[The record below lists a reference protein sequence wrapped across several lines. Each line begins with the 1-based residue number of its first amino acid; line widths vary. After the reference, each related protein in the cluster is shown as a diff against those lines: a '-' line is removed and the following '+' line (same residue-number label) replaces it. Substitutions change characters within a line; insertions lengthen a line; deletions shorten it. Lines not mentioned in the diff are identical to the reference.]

1 MYRSDELE
9 PAFSEPWQA
18 ELFAVTHTLASGD
31 HFAWTDWTKH
41 LAAALKSAN
50 DTGAP
55 EDGSNYYDTWLEAF
69 EDFLVMRGLADV
81 DRLVELKSAWTDA
94 YLATPHGEAVEPVW
108 S

>member
-31 HFAWTDWTKH
+31 HFAWVDWTKH
-41 LAAALKSAN
+41 LATALKSAK

-55 EDGSNYYDTWLEAF
+55 EDSSNYYDTWLVAF
-69 EDFLVMRGLADV
+69 EDFLIMRGLADV
-81 DRLVELKSAWTDA
+81 DRLVVLKSAWIDA
-94 YLATPHGEAVEPVW
+94 YLATPHGEAVELD
-108 S
+108 